1 MGESA
6 NITSS
11 IQGVILDKPES
22 AMHTGKTEKSRN
34 NNTSLYLMA
43 ILFLTTKLALSDPL
57 HGIFKYAKS
66 QRDAI
71 KMS

>member
-11 IQGVILDKPES
+11 IQGVIHDKPES

-43 ILFLTTKLALSDPL
+43 IFLTTKLALSDPL